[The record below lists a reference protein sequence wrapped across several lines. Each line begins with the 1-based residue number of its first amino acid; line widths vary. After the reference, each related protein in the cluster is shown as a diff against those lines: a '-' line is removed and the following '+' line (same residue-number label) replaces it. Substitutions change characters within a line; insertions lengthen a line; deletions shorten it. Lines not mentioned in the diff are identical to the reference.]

1 MINIKK
7 IGLTALAGSL
17 VAVSAFAGELSV
29 SGGAKMSYT
38 ADTGNEDLQDDG
50 NRFGLKKSIGFT
62 GSGEL
67 DSGHTI
73 SLAHYMAATGALS
86 STILTYDM
94 GDMGKL
100 KYHEQSAGLGMEII
114 DDLTPTADEE
124 IWNGLSAVADSGTT
138 AITPVGRASLGNTGF
153 NYTYSAID
161 GVQVDVGY
169 SPKTTSGASD
179 EGANSGIDGKRS
191 SSSIAV
197 QYTGIEG
204 ANLFFGTGEA
214 GAASSDSDI
223 DIYGFKY
230 SFGPI
235 TVGAQRTDIDYTAA
249 SSDLETDMFGISFAV
264 NDNLSISYGQSE
276 TSKDGSTI
284 EQELSGFSI
293 GYSMGGMTVKAHQ
306 NKGEKL
312 ANTANQESEHT
323 EIAISFAF

>member
-17 VAVSAFAGELSV
+17 VAVSAYAGELSV
-29 SGGAKMSYT
+29 SGGAKMTYT
-38 ADTGNEDLQDDG
+38 ADTGNEDVQDDG
-50 NRFGLKKSIGFT
+50 NRFGLQKSIGFT

-67 DSGHTI
+67 DNGHTV

-94 GDMGKL
+94 GDLGKL
-100 KYHEQSAGLGMEII
+100 KYAEVSQSLGMEII

-124 IWNGLSAVADSGTT
+124 IWNGLDTGGASNE
-138 AITPVGRASLGNTGF
+138 TPVGRASLGNTGF
-153 NYTYSAID
+153 NYTYSAMD

-169 SPKTTSGASD
+169 SPKTSGGSNDDGGNSGA
-179 EGANSGIDGKRS
+179 GALRS

-204 ANLFFGTGEA
+204 ANLFVGTGEA
-214 GAASSDSDI
+214 GAATTDSDV
-223 DIYGFKY
+223 DVYGFTY
-230 SFGPI
+230 ALGPI
-235 TVGAQRTDIDYTAA
+235 TVGAQRTEIDYTAA

-276 TSKDGSTI
+276 TSKEGSTV

-312 ANTANQESEHT
+312 ANTAANESEHT

>member
-1 MINIKK
+1 
-7 IGLTALAGSL
+7 
-17 VAVSAFAGELSV
+17 
-29 SGGAKMSYT
+29 MSYT
-38 ADTGNEDLQDDG
+38 ADTGKQDLQDDG
-50 NRFGLKKSIGFT
+50 NRFGLQKSIGFT

-73 SLAHYMAATGALS
+73 SLEHYMATAGSLS

-100 KYHEQSAGLGMEII
+100 KYHEQSAALGMEVI

-124 IWNGLSAVADSGTT
+124 IWNGLAAVADTGTT
-138 AITPVGRASLGNTGF
+138 AVKPVGRASLGNTGF

-169 SPKTTSGASD
+169 SPKTTSGQVDDGS
-179 EGANSGIDGKRS
+179 NSGIGGNRS
-191 SSSIAV
+191 SSSIAL

-214 GAASSDSDI
+214 GAASSDSDV
-223 DIYGFKY
+223 DIYGFTY
-230 SFGPI
+230 AFGPI
-235 TVGAQRTDIDYTAA
+235 TVGAQRTDIDFTAS
-249 SSDLETDMFGISFAV
+249 SSDLETDMYGISFAV

-312 ANTANQESEHT
+312 GNAADMESEHT
-323 EIAISFAF
+323 EIAVSFAF

>member
-1 MINIKK
+1 MNIKK

-17 VAVSAFAGELSV
+17 VAVSAYAGELSV
-29 SGGAKMSYT
+29 SGGAKMTYT
-38 ADTGNEDLQDDG
+38 ADTGNEDVQDDG
-50 NRFGLKKSIGFT
+50 NRFGLQKSIGFT

-67 DSGHTI
+67 DNGHTV

-100 KYHEQSAGLGMEII
+100 KYHEVSAGLGMEII
-114 DDLTPTADEE
+114 DDLTPTTDEE
-124 IWNGLSAVADSGTT
+124 IWNGLDTGGSSNE
-138 AITPVGRASLGNTGF
+138 TPVGRASLGNTGF

-169 SPKTTSGASD
+169 SPKSSASSND
-179 EGANSGIDGKRS
+179 DGGNGTGTLRS

-197 QYTGIEG
+197 QYTGIDG
-204 ANLFFGTGEA
+204 ANLFVGTGEA
-214 GAASSDSDI
+214 GAATTDSDV
-223 DIYGFKY
+223 DIYGFTY
-230 SFGPI
+230 ALGPI

-249 SSDLETDMFGISFAV
+249 NSDLETDMFGVSFAV

-276 TSKDGSTI
+276 TSKEGSTVD
-284 EQELSGFSI
+284 QEISGFSI
-293 GYSMGGMTVKAHQ
+293 GYSMGGMTLKAHK

-312 ANTANQESEHT
+312 ANTANNESEHT
-323 EIAISFAF
+323 EIALSFAF

>member
-17 VAVSAFAGELSV
+17 VAVSAYAGELSV
-29 SGGAKMSYT
+29 SGGAKMTYT
-38 ADTGNEDLQDDG
+38 ADTGNEDAAADG
-50 NRFGLKKSIGFT
+50 NRFGLQKSIGFT

-67 DSGHTI
+67 DNGHTV

-100 KYHEQSAGLGMEII
+100 KYAEVSQSLGMEII

-124 IWNGLSAVADSGTT
+124 IWNGLDTEGSSNE
-138 AITPVGRASLGNTGF
+138 TPVGRASLGNTGF

-169 SPKTTSGASD
+169 APKTLGGSND
-179 EGANSGIDGKRS
+179 DGANSGAGANRS
-191 SSSIAV
+191 SSSVAV

-214 GAASSDSDI
+214 GAATSDSDV
-223 DIYGFKY
+223 DIYGFTY
-230 SFGPI
+230 ALGPI

-249 SSDLETDMFGISFAV
+249 NSDLETDMFGVSFAV
-264 NDNLSISYGQSE
+264 NDNLSISYGESE
-276 TSKDGSTI
+276 TSKDGSTVD
-284 EQELSGFSI
+284 QEISGFSI
-293 GYSMGGMTVKAHQ
+293 GYSMGGMTLKAHK

-312 ANTANQESEHT
+312 ANTADNESEHT
-323 EIAISFAF
+323 EIALSFAF

>member
-50 NRFGLKKSIGFT
+50 NRFGLQKSIGFT

-67 DSGHTI
+67 DNGHTV

-100 KYHEQSAGLGMEII
+100 KYHEVSAGLGMEII

-124 IWNGLSAVADSGTT
+124 IWNGLSAVADSGAT
-138 AITPVGRASLGNTGF
+138 AVTPVGRASLGNTGF

-169 SPKTTSGASD
+169 APKTLGGSND
-179 EGANSGIDGKRS
+179 DGANSGTGANRS
-191 SSSIAV
+191 SSSVAV

-204 ANLFFGTGEA
+204 ANLFAGTGEA
-214 GAASSDSDI
+214 GAATTDSDV
-223 DIYGFKY
+223 DIYGFTY
-230 SFGPI
+230 ALGPI
-235 TVGAQRTDIDYTAA
+235 TVGAQRTDIDFTAA
-249 SSDLETDMFGISFAV
+249 NSDLETDMFGVSFAV

-276 TSKDGSTI
+276 TSKEGSTI
-284 EQELSGFSI
+284 EQEISGFSI
-293 GYSMGGMTVKAHQ
+293 GYSMGGMTLKAHK

-312 ANTANQESEHT
+312 ANTANMESEHT
-323 EIAISFAF
+323 EIALSFAF

>member
-17 VAVSAFAGELSV
+17 VAVSAYAGELSV
-29 SGGAKMSYT
+29 SGGAKMTYT
-38 ADTGNEDLQDDG
+38 ADTGNEDAAADG
-50 NRFGLKKSIGFT
+50 NRFGLQKSIGFT

-67 DSGHTI
+67 DNGHTV

-100 KYHEQSAGLGMEII
+100 KYAEVSQSLGMEII

-124 IWNGLSAVADSGTT
+124 IWNGLDTEGSSNE
-138 AITPVGRASLGNTGF
+138 TPVGRASLGNTGF

-169 SPKTTSGASD
+169 SPKSSASSND
-179 EGANSGIDGKRS
+179 DGGNGTGTLRS

-197 QYTGIEG
+197 QYTGIDG
-204 ANLFFGTGEA
+204 ANLFVGTGEA
-214 GAASSDSDI
+214 GAATTDSDV
-223 DIYGFKY
+223 DIYGFTY
-230 SFGPI
+230 ALGPI

-276 TSKDGSTI
+276 TSLDGSSI
-284 EQELSGFSI
+284 EQEISGFSI
-293 GYSMGGMTVKAHQ
+293 GYSMGGMTLKAHQ
-306 NKGEKL
+306 NKGEKI
-312 ANTANQESEHT
+312 ANTANNESEHT
-323 EIAISFAF
+323 EIALSFAF

>member
-1 MINIKK
+1 MNIKK

-17 VAVSAFAGELSV
+17 VAVSAYAGELSV
-29 SGGAKMSYT
+29 SGGAKMAYT
-38 ADTGNEDLQDDG
+38 ADTGNEDVQDDG
-50 NRFGLKKSIGFT
+50 NRFGLQKSIGFT

-73 SLAHYMAATGALS
+73 SLEHYMAATGALS

-100 KYHEQSAGLGMEII
+100 KYAEVSQSLGMEII

-124 IWNGLSAVADSGTT
+124 IWNGLDTEGTGGNE
-138 AITPVGRASLGNTGF
+138 TPVGRASLGNTGF

-169 SPKTTSGASD
+169 SPKTSTVSTD
-179 EGANSGIDGKRS
+179 DGYNGQESAMRS
-191 SSSIAV
+191 SSSVAV

-214 GAASSDSDI
+214 GAATSDSDV
-223 DIYGFKY
+223 DIYGFTY
-230 SFGPI
+230 ALGPI

-249 SSDLETDMFGISFAV
+249 SSDLETDMFGVSFAV
-264 NDNLSISYGQSE
+264 NDNLSISYGESE

-284 EQELSGFSI
+284 DQEISGFSI

-312 ANTANQESEHT
+312 ANTANNESEHT